1 MTRFAL
7 RRIFGVFPLKTWLLV
22 AVFAVAAI
30 GAGWAAYQHQKARA
44 DRAEARLAPAVA
56 TGKALDRVATQ
67 TPIIRAEQEE
77 KSRAVDD
84 IQGADQRLPDGF
96 GADLERVRRGGRDRH
111 PR

>member
-1 MTRFAL
+1 MKIDL
-7 RRIFGVFPLKTWLLV
+7 RPITGLLPLKSWAILAGMATVLIG
-22 AVFAVAAI
+22 VAA
-30 GAGWAAYQHQKARA
+30 YRYEKARA
-44 DRAEARLAPAVA
+44 DRAEARLVPAVA

-77 KSRAVDD
+77 KTRAVDD

-96 GADLERVRRGGRDRH
+96 GADLERVRRGQRDRD